1 MSSSLTS
8 TAIVTGAATGIGY
21 AVTQRLL
28 DAGHHVVMGGRSA
41 DALEKAQAALG
52 QPDRTTVVPG
62 DIADPATAR
71 RLVAAASSAGSS
83 IDVLVNNAG
92 IFGAMPF
99 VDVTTEELDGFIDT
113 NLRGTWHVTQAVV
126 RHVVTSGQASAS
138 VVNIG
143 TVLNQHAIVGF
154 PAAAPLVTKGGVQA
168 LTIALAAE
176 LAPHGIRVN
185 MVAPG
190 IIRTPLHAADQV
202 DGMAGLAVLD
212 RVGEAAELADAVV
225 WLAGAEFVTGHVL
238 NVDGGFVTARN

>member
-1 MSSSLTS
+1 MSS
-8 TAIVTGAATGIGY
+8 TAIVTGASTGIGY
-21 AVTQRLL
+21 AVTKRLL
-28 DAGHHVVMGGRSA
+28 DSGYRVVMGGRSRE
-41 DALEKAQAALG
+41 ALEKAQASLG
-52 QPDRTTVVPG
+52 QLDRTTVVAG
-62 DIADPATAR
+62 DIADPDTAD
-71 RLVAAASSAGSS
+71 RLVSAAGVT

-99 VDVTTEELDGFIDT
+99 VDVTSEVLDGFIDT

-126 RHVVTSGQASAS
+126 RHVVRSGQPAASI
-138 VVNIG
+138 VNIG
-143 TVLNQHAIVGF
+143 TVLNQHAISGF

-190 IIRTPLHAADQV
+190 IIRTPLHPADQV
-202 DGMAGLAVLD
+202 DDMAGLAVLD

-225 WLAGAEFVTGHVL
+225 WLAGSEFVTGHVL
-238 NVDGGFVTARN
+238 NVDGGFVTGRS